1 METKFHSIRS
11 VALLLF
17 VSGLL
22 LLSGLDKIEINIME
36 ARNFVSAREMVQTQE
51 YLLTT
56 LNSQPRYEK
65 PPLPT
70 WLTAISG
77 TVFGFDSLFAMR
89 LPVVAITMLLV
100 FMFYYHS
107 KLMGLNEKHALNN
120 GLILISSFYIFFAGR
135 DNQWDMYTHS
145 FMVASIFFLWKLFQE
160 DAKQI
165 QNALCAGLFLGFSIL
180 SKGPVS
186 FYALFLPFLISYG
199 VVYRI
204 PFRRKWFY
212 FAGMLFS
219 GLVIG
224 ASWYIYVRLKDPE
237 SFNAIASRETSN
249 WSSYEVKPFYY
260 YWSFFLQSGL
270 WAIPSLLAL
279 IYPYLKSRVSNLK
292 AYQFSLLWTL
302 LALIFLSVI
311 PEKKVRYLVP
321 VLIPLALTT
330 GFYIEYLIRSFNK
343 SIPTWERNV
352 ACFFSGIIVL
362 VGFAYPFALIFI
374 LKEKLMAHL
383 FIGIFSSLLMAGCA
397 VWIIIGLIQKN
408 FSKVFY
414 SMIALFTVV
423 VFALAPLSKELVYNP
438 DYASASK
445 ALSIEKQYNVKT
457 YSLSAVAPEIIWDF
471 GKPIPVLEP
480 KGNQVLLPVEKQF
493 GLLVDMKD
501 SASITKQFQQYDIQ
515 KLYRINLN
523 YAKGIKDRLVKDYYL
538 FSKVSE

>member
-1 METKFHSIRS
+1 METKLHSFQS
-11 VALLLF
+11 VVLLLF
-17 VSGLL
+17 VSGIL
-22 LLSGLDKIEINIME
+22 LLSGLDKVDVNIME
-36 ARNFVSAREMVQTQE
+36 ARNFISAREMVQNQE

-56 LNSQPRYEK
+56 LNNQPRYEK

-89 LPVVAITMLLV
+89 LPVVAITMSLV

-120 GLILISSFYIFFAGR
+120 GLILITSFYIFFAGR

-145 FMVASIFFLWKLFQE
+145 FMMASIFFLWKLFQE

-212 FAGMLFS
+212 FVGMLFS

-224 ASWYIYVRLKDPE
+224 ASWYIYVRLKDTE
-237 SFNAIASRETSN
+237 AFNAIASRETAN

-260 YWSFFLQSGL
+260 YWSFFVQSGL
-270 WAIPSLLAL
+270 WTIPSLLAL
-279 IYPYLKSRVSNLK
+279 VYPYLKSRVSNLK

-330 GFYIEYLIRSFNK
+330 GFYIEYLIRSFKDNVQN
-343 SIPTWERNV
+343 WERNIV
-352 ACFFSGIIVL
+352 YFFSVIIAL
-362 VGFAYPFALIFI
+362 VGFVYPFALIFI
-374 LKEKLMAHL
+374 LKEKIMAHL
-383 FIGIFSSLLMAGCA
+383 FVVIFSSLLMIGCA
-397 VWIIIGLIQKN
+397 LFIINGLMQKN

-423 VFALAPLSKELVYNP
+423 VFALALLSKELVYNP

-457 YSLSAVAPEIIWDF
+457 YSLSAVAPEVIWDF

-538 FSKVSE
+538 FSKGSE